1 MFRSLKVCLKQYTLL
16 HSLYYQLRNSLA
28 DYILPSHH
36 RKVVNYIKDKENSIV
51 LAGHQKSGNTW
62 ARFVV
67 YNYFNILLN
76 NARETL
82 TYDELNSIQCHTL
95 ERGETDSFRPGFP
108 VLYRTHL
115 PYVRAFSYFS
125 NAIYVYRN
133 PLDVL
138 ISLYYF
144 QKNRTVPFQGY
155 TALEKNRLQDINYF
169 VLYHLTRWIFHY
181 RSTRYKSDIVLS
193 YERMK
198 QDTFGE
204 FVVAFN
210 ILGFN
215 TDEDALRQSIEMS
228 SFENI
233 RRMGRETGQL
243 SGNTGKTL
251 IGEFTRS
258 GETNQYLSELESS
271 TIETAR
277 KMLLRN
283 GIDIE
288 LAAKQ
293 S

>member
-1 MFRSLKVCLKQYTLL
+1 
-16 HSLYYQLRNSLA
+16 
-28 DYILPSHH
+28 
-36 RKVVNYIKDKENSIV
+36 
-51 LAGHQKSGNTW
+51 
-62 ARFVV
+62 
-67 YNYFNILLN
+67 
-76 NARETL
+76 
-82 TYDELNSIQCHTL
+82 
-95 ERGETDSFRPGFP
+95 
-108 VLYRTHL
+108 
-115 PYVRAFSYFS
+115 
-125 NAIYVYRN
+125 
-133 PLDVL
+133 
-138 ISLYYF
+138 
-144 QKNRTVPFQGY
+144 
-155 TALEKNRLQDINYF
+155 
-169 VLYHLTRWIFHY
+169 
-181 RSTRYKSDIVLS
+181 
-193 YERMK
+193 MK